1 MSHATMRTMEGPQ
14 SYEVAELVIGG
25 QVVEARANKLIG
37 VAAAASNKVLG
48 IATTDGIQE
57 GGNTTVTTDAV
68 GRPVVNAMPLP
79 KTVSVAAGG
88 IEVAGVLFAAAAE
101 FGDALVAAANG
112 AVTPAGATPDAR
124 QVVGRCTTP
133 GGVAANAR
141 GRVRTA

>member
-14 SYEVAELVIGG
+14 PYEVAELVIGG
-25 QVVEARANKLIG
+25 QVVEARADSLIG

-48 IATTDGIQE
+48 IAITDGIQE

-88 IEVAGVLFAAAAE
+88 IEVAGVLFAAAAQ
-101 FGDALVAAANG
+101 FGDALIAAANG